1 MGSIL
6 HSRELRLLA
15 RPFARRVLVVIALAL
30 SSCGGSGGPA
40 APGGGGSVGV
50 PPAPFFFAFPATGHS
65 VTLAFPNPGVFGYH
79 CNKHGSMGMT
89 GGVTVDTT
97 GLDSVVVGVG
107 SGGNVYNPAS
117 VAIKPGGTVRWVN
130 VSTRTDH
137 TVTSD

>member
-1 MGSIL
+1 MASITP
-6 HSRELRLLA
+6 SREPRSLA
-15 RPFARRVLVVIALAL
+15 RPFAPALLVAIALAL
-30 SSCGGSGGPA
+30 ASCGSGGGPA

-50 PPAPFFFAFPATGHS
+50 APAPFFFAFPATGHS

-79 CNKHGSMGMT
+79 CNKHGTMGMT

-107 SGGNVYNPAS
+107 QGGNVYNPAA
-117 VAIKPGGTVRWVN
+117 VTIKPGGTVRWVN